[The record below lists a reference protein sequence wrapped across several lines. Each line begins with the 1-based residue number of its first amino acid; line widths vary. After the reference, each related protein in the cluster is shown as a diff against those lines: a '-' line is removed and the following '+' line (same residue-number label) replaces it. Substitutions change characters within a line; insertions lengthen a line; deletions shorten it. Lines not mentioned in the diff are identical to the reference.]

1 MNPGQ
6 KKCEMIAQVRKTS
19 IVQRIPE
26 SHTKQVKKNKDGEKK

>member
-6 KKCEMIAQVRKTS
+6 KSCKMITPVRKTS

-26 SHTKQVKKNKDGEKK
+26 SHTQNK